1 MRISDWS
8 SDVCSSDLATGL
20 ERGAVEHVD
29 ERAAALDMT
38 EELQAETA
46 SFAGAFDEPWDV
58 GDREPDVAGLDDA
71 EVGVEGGE
79 RVVGDL
85 RARSRDR
92 SDQAGLARG
101 GEPDQRHVGDGLQ
114 LEEEVALPPGRS
126 QQGEARR
133 LADRK
138 STRMNSNH

>member
-71 EVGVEGGE
+71 EVGVAGGA

-85 RARSRDR
+85 RARSRDG
-92 SDQAGLARG
+92 SAQAGPARG
-101 GEPDQRHVGDGLQ
+101 GETDPRHVGDGPP
-114 LEEEVALPPGRS
+114 LEAEVALPTGGA
-126 QQGEARR
+126 QQGEAER
-133 LADRK
+133 LAAGGLAK
-138 STRMNSNH
+138 HQS